1 VKKLWLL
8 LPALLLPLAV
18 ITLFSCPSDP
28 PSPVIITDP
37 DFTIYGSN
45 YEVEIPVDGDDGFR
59 ITEGEQYRVT
69 FNVLDA
75 DSDFYGSRVGGKL
88 VYKDEEEDTD
98 KILAGWK
105 WLSPPFIRGPG
116 IYRWTFTA
124 GDKGTDGEGG
134 TIVSPATTPEGMKQY
149 FRLNIQDANYDQYP
163 DYFEFNIKG
172 GFTVIHYTPPTGTL
186 TFTEV
191 IEMDFSGTT
200 HDASIGKGNIAG
212 AAFDKVKAASNGAV
226 LRFYIVNVTVSAL
239 AGQEGHGVGAVGNKE
254 NVDGDNVN
262 YPFNIPRGTPAGTG
276 VSFTVDVPV
285 EDALTF
291 VGPNESHLFVNMWGG
306 DNPAKC
312 DKVELW
318 EYK

>member
-1 VKKLWLL
+1 VKKLKQVLPVLL
-8 LPALLLPLAV
+8 LAV
-18 ITLFSCPSDP
+18 TAMLTFSCPSEP
-28 PSPVIITDP
+28 PPPVIITDP

-45 YEVEIPVDGDDGFR
+45 YAVEIPTDGDGGFV

-88 VYKDEEEDTD
+88 VYKDEEEDKD
-98 KILAGWK
+98 KVLAGWT
-105 WLSPPFIRGPG
+105 WLRPDSITAAGT
-116 IYRWTFTA
+116 YRWTFIA
-124 GDKGTDGEGG
+124 GDRGTDGEGEP
-134 TIVSPATTPEGMKQY
+134 IASPATTPEGMKQY
-149 FRLNIQDANYDQYP
+149 FRLNIQDTAYAQYP
-163 DYFEFNIKG
+163 DDYVFRIKG
-172 GFTVIHYTPPTGTL
+172 NITVVHYTPPTGTL
-186 TFTEV
+186 TFTEE

-212 AAFDKVKAASNGAV
+212 AAFDKVKAAGNGAV
-226 LRFYIVNVTVSAL
+226 LRFYIINVTVTAL

-254 NVDGDNVN
+254 NVGGDNVN
-262 YPFNIPRGTPAGTG
+262 YQFNIPKGTPAQ
-276 VSFTVDVPV
+276 SNFEFTVDVPI

-291 VGPNESHLFVNMWGG
+291 VGPNESHLFVNMWGDG
-306 DNPAKC
+306 PPKC